1 MTENTTDKVDVKVGV
16 WLPDGTF
23 TGEVLRFAGEEVGSY
38 TDYSPANSRD
48 DRGTTY
54 TLYRCPPGN
63 RYRVAVE
70 EWSRW
75 HTESSEAALFP
86 NGSSAEDRGP
96 EEPLYDYSETYSEEQ
111 VRRDYPELFA
121 ALGMPNVRDLDD
133 EAEYTSLEATMPE
146 GAGEDTNPH
155 AESTLDKMAGG
166 MTEKT
171 GRASQA
177 NASTGP
183 AAGTEGN
190 IQTDVEGDTQ
200 GATQGG
206 TYTYILSAK

>member
-1 MTENTTDKVDVKVGV
+1 MTENRTDKVDVKVGV

-38 TDYSPANSRD
+38 TEYSPANSRD

-63 RYRVAVE
+63 HYRVEVE

-111 VRRDYPELFA
+111 VRREYPELFA
-121 ALGMPNVRDLDD
+121 AVGMPNVRDLDY
-133 EAEYTSLEATMPE
+133 EAEYTSLEATNN
-146 GAGEDTNPH
+146 D
-155 AESTLDKMAGG
+155 
-166 MTEKT
+166 
-171 GRASQA
+171 
-177 NASTGP
+177 
-183 AAGTEGN
+183 
-190 IQTDVEGDTQ
+190 
-200 GATQGG
+200 
-206 TYTYILSAK
+206 